1 VLAVPGPGRDRAASR
16 SLEIPRPGHAASSAR
31 IANVSGFIESAALQ
45 LRVAKRLAPRRGATL
60 GQRFGRLDDRLVFV
74 IGSPRSGTTFLARA
88 IGSLPG
94 FVDLGEVP
102 PLKAAVP
109 QLAELEP
116 HEAARRMRRILRL
129 ARRVGLVGA
138 VRAVEQTPELAHVAR
153 IIPLA
158 YPEARIVHIVRDGR
172 DVACSLLDKPWL
184 RSEQSK
190 SDDAGLAYGSHAR
203 FWVEPDRR
211 DEFETASDAR
221 RAAWVWRRYV
231 SAARFA
237 EGAFEVRYEELVQS
251 PETIA
256 AAVARHLNA
265 PVEPLVASLDR
276 AHAGSVGRF
285 RTDLD
290 KVQLAHVMEEAGG
303 LLRELRYVNS
313 ASA

>member
-1 VLAVPGPGRDRAASR
+1 MGRISAQRAQEILKTEGSVVVP
-16 SLEIPRPGHAASSAR
+16 AR
-31 IANVSGFIESAALQ
+31 IESVSGLIESAALQ
-45 LRVAKRLAPRRGATL
+45 LRMAKRLAPRRGATL

-74 IGSPRSGTTFLARA
+74 MGSPRSGTTFLAGA

-94 FVDLGEVP
+94 FVDLGEVA

-109 QLAELEP
+109 ELAELEP
-116 HEAARRMRRILRL
+116 EDAARRMRRILGL
-129 ARRVGLVGA
+129 ARRVGLVGT
-138 VRAVEQTPELAHVAR
+138 VRAVEQTPELVHVVR
-153 IIPLA
+153 IVPLA

-184 RSEQSK
+184 RRDQAG
-190 SDDAGLAYGSHAR
+190 SDDAGLGYGSHAR

-211 DEFETASDAR
+211 DEFETATDAR

-231 SAARFA
+231 IAARSA
-237 EGAFEVRYEELVQS
+237 EDALEVRYEELVQS
-251 PETIA
+251 SEVVA
-256 AAVARHLNA
+256 AALARHLDV
-265 PVEPLVASLDR
+265 PVEPLVAGLDR

-290 KVQLAHVMEEAGG
+290 DEQLADVMVEAGQ
-303 LLRELRYVNS
+303 LLRELGYVNS